1 MTWNKEEMMDSIR
14 KGQNREIVRMAEKI
28 INFTELAADDA
39 SWGRGREL
47 GTLTFRCNSDMGL
60 ISLFQISS
68 KGCIRILINY
78 LREKEVPKPAIRDFV
93 LKLEANFLFDY
104 DEESYPIDSFQ
115 DMDELFHTSAQVDKF
130 INAVEGLA
138 YRLRQ

>member
-1 MTWNKEEMMDSIR
+1 MTWNKEKIMASIR
-14 KGQNREIVRMAEKI
+14 EKQNREIALMAEKI
-28 INFTELAADDA
+28 IYFTEQEADDA
-39 SWGRGREL
+39 SWGRGKEL

-68 KGCIRILINY
+68 KGCIRFLVNH

-93 LKLEANFLFDY
+93 LKLEANFLNDY
-104 DEESYPIDSFQ
+104 DKESYPIDSFQ
-115 DMDELFHTSAQVDKF
+115 DMDEMFHTSAQVDKF
-130 INAVEGLA
+130 IHAVEGLA

>member
-1 MTWNKEEMMDSIR
+1 MMDSIR

-68 KGCIRILINY
+68 KGCIRILLNY

>member
-1 MTWNKEEMMDSIR
+1 VSWNKEKIMESIR
-14 KGQNREIVRMAEKI
+14 KEQNREIVRMAEKI
-28 INFTELAADDA
+28 VNFTELEADDP
-39 SWGRGREL
+39 SWGRGKEL

-68 KGCIRILINY
+68 KGCVRFLVNH

-93 LKLEANFLFDY
+93 LKLEANFLYDY
-104 DEESYPIDSFQ
+104 DPESYPIDSFQ
-115 DMDELFHTSAQVDKF
+115 DMEELFHTSAQVDKF
-130 INAVEGLA
+130 ISAVEGLA

>member
-1 MTWNKEEMMDSIR
+1 MMASIR

-78 LREKEVPKPAIRDFV
+78 LREKEVPKPAFRDFV

>member
-1 MTWNKEEMMDSIR
+1 VTWNKEEMMDSIR

>member
-1 MTWNKEEMMDSIR
+1 
-14 KGQNREIVRMAEKI
+14 
-28 INFTELAADDA
+28 
-39 SWGRGREL
+39 
-47 GTLTFRCNSDMGL
+47 MGL

>member
-1 MTWNKEEMMDSIR
+1 MMDSIR